1 VSSVLCIVLPR
12 FPLVVAADGRRE
24 LLTQP
29 LALAPEAGRTP
40 LIGEVTPAAE
50 ALGVRR
56 GLPLG
61 EALSRCPGLQL
72 LTPDPVGVQLRWD
85 GLLERLEGIGAAVE
99 TDPSGNGGTGGD
111 PGVAWLATHGI
122 RRLHGGS
129 LDGIV
134 RAIRD
139 ALRMPVRI
147 GAAPSRFLA
156 LVAAR
161 RARTRRPVVL
171 AGGDGLGVLADEPIE
186 TLGIWAEH
194 HALAASLDRLGV
206 GTFGAFL
213 GLPRGTVGERFG
225 ATGLRAYDLLR
236 GQEAPLR
243 PREQVGRIE
252 ADLLLPEAASGEHLR
267 QAVRL
272 LVDRVLADPQRRHRP
287 LRSLLLQAALV
298 ERGTWQDRVVL
309 REATADAARIAMALG
324 LRIDQLP
331 APAERLALRVD
342 GLGAPVPG
350 DRPLMQEDREIRR
363 ARLLEAVAQVREVA
377 GPEGALRV
385 VEIDPGSRIPERRSA
400 LTPF

>member
-1 VSSVLCIVLPR
+1 MLCIVLPR

-61 EALSRCPGLQL
+61 EALARCPGLQL
-72 LTPDPVGVQLRWD
+72 LTPDPVGVQVRWD
-85 GLLERLEGIGAAVE
+85 ALLEQLEGIGAAVD

-134 RAIRD
+134 RAVRD
-139 ALRMPVRI
+139 ALRTPVRI
-147 GAAPSRFLA
+147 GAAPTRFLA
-156 LVAAR
+156 LVAAQ

-171 AGGDGLGVLADEPIE
+171 SGDDGLGALRDEPIV
-186 TLGIWAEH
+186 TLAVWAEFR
-194 HALAASLDRLGV
+194 ALVESLERLGV
-206 GTFGAFL
+206 ATLGAFL
-213 GLPRGTVGERFG
+213 GLPRGTIGERFG
-225 ATGLRAYDLLR
+225 PVGLRAYDLLC
-236 GQEAPLR
+236 GQEPPLR
-243 PREQVGRIE
+243 PREQVSRIE
-252 ADLLLPEAASGEHLR
+252 ADLLLPEAASGDQLQHAL
-267 QAVRL
+267 RL
-272 LVDRVLADPQRRHRP
+272 LIDRVLADPRRRHRP
-287 LRSLLLQAALV
+287 LRSLLLQATLV

-309 REATADAARIAMALG
+309 REATTDASRIALALG
-324 LRIDQLP
+324 LRIALLP
-331 APAERLALRVD
+331 APAEQLALRVD

-350 DRPLMQEDREIRR
+350 DRPLLEEHREIRR
-363 ARLLEAVAQVREVA
+363 ARLLEAVEQVRQVA
-377 GPEGALRV
+377 GPEAALRV
-385 VEIDPGSRIPERRSA
+385 VEIDPGSRFSERRSA
-400 LTPF
+400 LSPF

>member
-1 VSSVLCIVLPR
+1 MLPR
-12 FPLVVAADGRRE
+12 FPLVVAAGGHRE

-61 EALSRCPGLQL
+61 EALARCPRLRL
-72 LTPDPVGVQLRWD
+72 LTPDPVGVQVQWD
-85 GLLERLEGIGAAVE
+85 ALLERLEGIGAAVE
-99 TDPSGNGGTGGD
+99 TDPSGNGGADGE

-134 RAIRD
+134 RAVRD

-161 RARTRRPVVL
+161 RSRTRRPLVL
-171 AGGDGLGVLADEPIE
+171 AADQGLGPLRDEPIE
-186 TLGIWAEH
+186 TLGIWDQH
-194 HALAASLDRLGV
+194 RALATSLERLGIA
-206 GTFGAFL
+206 TFGAFL
-213 GLPRGTVGERFG
+213 ALPRGTVGERFG
-225 ATGLRAYDLLR
+225 PTGLRAHDLLH
-236 GQEAPLR
+236 GQEPPLR
-243 PREQVGRIE
+243 PREQTGRIE

-267 QAVRL
+267 QALRL

-287 LRSLLLQAALV
+287 LRSLLLQATLI

-309 REATADAARIAMALG
+309 REATTDPVRIAMALG
-324 LRIDQLP
+324 LRIDLLP

-350 DRPLMQEDREIRR
+350 DRPLLEEDRAIRR
-363 ARLLEAVAQVREVA
+363 ARLLEAVEQVREVA
-377 GPEGALRV
+377 GPEAALRV